1 MNNSSVQPTKILN
14 QDLSCSDAVT
24 TLFTVLLSIVTLAAF
39 IGNFVVIV
47 SFIKTTSLKTSTN
60 YYIVNMAVSDLFC
73 ACFNWPLFAAEGML
87 TSRQFISD
95 HLASVVCKLGMYF
108 RGISQVVS
116 VLSLVLISVDRY
128 VAIVFPLK
136 IIVLDRRGV
145 RLAFLTLTWI
155 IPIVCGF
162 PYVIYTE
169 VVKVDDKTFCRT
181 VWSRLLRVV
190 FNFIGFVV
198 FYCAPIFVMT
208 ILYARV
214 IKTVRNRP
222 NTADKTQDQMNSK
235 RQKQHQKITKILISI
250 VAAFFVCW
258 TPLCIYL
265 SLKMFHPDLIAKD
278 KCLVY
283 VALFFY
289 LFPSF
294 STAINPV
301 ILFLF
306 SSNYRQALTNMS
318 LQVYYFFNKKF
329 RVLGHANRRVGS
341 SHGLDNVVLTAYVR
355 GETAS
360 TICVKS

>member
-1 MNNSSVQPTKILN
+1 MNNTTIQPSDIP
-14 QDLSCSDAVT
+14 SCSDEVT
-24 TLFTVLLSIVTLAAF
+24 TLFTVLLSIVSLAAF
-39 IGNFVVIV
+39 FGNFLVVI
-47 SFIKTTSLKTSTN
+47 SCIKTQNLKTSTN
-60 YYIVNMAVSDLFC
+60 YYIVNMAVSDLLC
-73 ACFNWPLFAAEGML
+73 ACFNWPLYAAEGML
-87 TSRQFISD
+87 TSRQFISE
-95 HLASVVCKLGMYF
+95 HLATVVCKLGMYF

-116 VLSLVLISVDRY
+116 VLSLVLIAVDRY

-136 IIVLDRRGV
+136 IIMLDRRSV
-145 RLAFLTLTWI
+145 RLAFLVLTWM

-162 PYVIYTE
+162 PYFLYTG
-169 VVKVDDKTFCRT
+169 VVKVEDKTFCRI
-181 VWSRLLRVV
+181 VWSKLVNTI
-190 FNFIGFVV
+190 FNIIGFVV
-198 FYCAPIFVMT
+198 FYCAPLVVMT

-214 IKTVRNRP
+214 VKTVRNRP
-222 NTADKTQDQMNSK
+222 NTADKTQEQMNNK

-265 SLKMFHPDLIAKD
+265 SLKMFHPALFAKD
-278 KCLVY
+278 KCLVL

-306 SSNYRQALTNMS
+306 SSNYRQALKNMS
-318 LQVYYFFNKKF
+318 LELYYFFLKCRLF
-329 RVLGHANRRVGS
+329 GHATRRIGS
-341 SHGLDNVVLTAYVR
+341 SHVQEGVAMTAYLR

-360 TICVKS
+360 TIYGKS